1 MSQTLP
7 TLCEA
12 CAYDLQ
18 GLAEAGRCPE
28 CGQEYD
34 KARRVG
40 VRRGRA
46 PATTTQAM
54 RQQQRLKTLG
64 FFLAA
69 VLTAALG
76 VVMGAIGEEPWPPI
90 VVMGMIALLLAMAG
104 LGNLLELRR
113 GG

>member
-1 MSQTLP
+1 MSETLP
-7 TLCEA
+7 TMCEA

-28 CGQEYD
+28 CGQPYD

-40 VRRGRA
+40 VRRRHS
-46 PATTTQAM
+46 PATTTQAV
-54 RQQQRLKTLG
+54 RKQQRLKTLG

-69 VLTAALG
+69 VLTGLLG
-76 VVMGAIGEEPWPPI
+76 LVMGVIGDEPWPPI
-90 VVMGMIALLLAMAG
+90 VVMGMIALLLTMAG
-104 LGNLLELRR
+104 LANLLELRR